1 MIKHGSCG
9 TVSLESK
16 KAQRN
21 PNVYNNMLLLRSTAG
36 APTCADL
43 ILRNSINKPE
53 YYCKYLRPDVARGIR
68 DILLKIALHFK
79 EIT

>member
-1 MIKHGSCG
+1 
-9 TVSLESK
+9 
-16 KAQRN
+16 
-21 PNVYNNMLLLRSTAG
+21 MLLLRSTAG

-68 DILLKIALHFK
+68 DILVKIALHFK